1 MRGRNLKREATK
13 AKPKVLRSY
22 KYRTLSYY
30 ISLFVLTLLLLWACA
45 FISCR
50 SEDTSNQS
58 RSSIEQRKAELL
70 KQLELKFENPDVHF
84 ELGQLYQAEGN
95 WAEAEHCYS
104 VALDFEPAHRSA
116 QAVLV
121 KGLVDNGE
129 TAKAE
134 QYAKSYIN
142 RVSGSTMACLQLAD
156 LFHKQG
162 LDKYALTCYKQAL
175 SLEPN
180 SSEVNKQL
188 GYYYLS
194 KDDKVQAKDYLS
206 RSFQLNP
213 NQPDV
218 AGELGRLGVVVK
230 IPRQAGY
237 NPSKEDES
245 TEQSDI

>member
-1 MRGRNLKREATK
+1 
-13 AKPKVLRSY
+13 
-22 KYRTLSYY
+22 
-30 ISLFVLTLLLLWACA
+30 LLLWACA

-50 SEDTSNQS
+50 PEDTSNQS
-58 RSSIEQRKAELL
+58 RISIEQRKAELL
-70 KQLELKFENPDVHF
+70 KQLDLRFENPDVHF
-84 ELGQLYQAEGN
+84 ELGQLYRAEGQ
-95 WAEAEHCYS
+95 WTKAEYHYDI
-104 VALDFEPAHRSA
+104 ALGFEPAHRPA
-116 QAVLV
+116 QAALV

-134 QYAKSYIN
+134 QYAKAYIN
-142 RVSGSTMACLQLAD
+142 RVSSSAMASLQLAD
-156 LFHKQG
+156 SFHKQG
-162 LDKYALTCYKQAL
+162 LDKYALTSYKQAL
-175 SLEPN
+175 RLAPN

-194 KDDKVQAKDYLS
+194 RDDKAQAKDYLS

-237 NPSKEDES
+237 NPSKEDENA
-245 TEQSDI
+245 EQSDI